1 MRIPI
6 LSIILAACLLWG
18 CAPQTGLQKSP
29 ATDPQRLAGEADLVH
44 STPGNTEHYMVAV
57 PAGAFKMGSHSG
69 RRNERPVH
77 SIFLSSFYMDMF
89 EVTNA
94 QFVAFLNDLGK
105 NADRKG
111 NPLLRTGSFNAQIER
126 EGMRFKVKS
135 AYRHIDPQDHPVIQ
149 VTWYGARAYCEWA
162 GLRLPTE
169 AEWEKA
175 ARGTNGQTYPWGEDL
190 KRGWANSNEDTED
203 FPSTA
208 PVGYFSEGVSPYG
221 VHDTAGNVS
230 EWVQDRYAEDYYYR
244 SPKRHPEGPASGL
257 HRVHRGGS
265 WKENLK
271 NSRVSVRHELGPTLS
286 TGAIGFRCAKS
297 W

>member
-135 AYRHIDPQDHPVIQ
+135 AYRHIDPHDHPVIQ
-149 VTWYGARAYCEWA
+149 VSWYGARAYCEWA